1 MSALPSD
8 PAAVAGAV
16 PGQDE
21 THHRV
26 RQVLTAVLEELSAH
40 HPGLGEFHD
49 HRPSRDRSSGDSWQ
63 GLQTLCHVSA
73 LLVGRGAPDPAESA
87 SMIDAAHR
95 AASAHGLHPRAES
108 AGRSMTVVSWHSQEG
123 DLLELILG
131 VRVAL
136 RMVSAPFLPG
146 SLAPMASTS
155 PAAVLSPHTPPPRLV
170 R

>member
-8 PAAVAGAV
+8 PSSAADSV

-26 RQVLTAVLEELSAH
+26 RQVLTAVLEELRAR
-40 HPGLGEFHD
+40 HPGLGEFQD
-49 HRPSRDRSSGDSWQ
+49 HRPARDRSSGDSWQ

-73 LLVGRGAPDPAESA
+73 LLVGRGLPDPAEA
-87 SMIDAAHR
+87 AGVIDAVHR
-95 AASAHGLHPRAES
+95 AASAHGLHPRAEN
-108 AGRSMTVVSWHSQEG
+108 AGRGMTVVSWAGEEG
-123 DLLELILG
+123 DLLELVLG
-131 VRVAL
+131 VRVAV

-146 SLAPMASTS
+146 SLAPVPSTS
-155 PAAVLSPHTPPPRLV
+155 PAAVLSPRTPPPRLV